1 MISAHGARLGT
12 MPEDEDDE
20 DEDVGTDDDERSC
33 TKRCFVSAAALALN
47 VSTRNCDPA
56 SSRCRCKCNTRCTN
70 VVVFPLPGPARMM
83 SGVEMLDSMASR
95 CAAFIVSLVLTSP
108 LSSLFAALSPFFDS
122 SKARLSTQLTHIL

>member
-20 DEDVGTDDDERSC
+20 DDEDDERSC

-95 CAAFIVSLVLTSP
+95 CAAFIVSLVLTS
-108 LSSLFAALSPFFDS
+108 SSHIRVSPRFLRLVA
-122 SKARLSTQLTHIL
+122 SKARNL